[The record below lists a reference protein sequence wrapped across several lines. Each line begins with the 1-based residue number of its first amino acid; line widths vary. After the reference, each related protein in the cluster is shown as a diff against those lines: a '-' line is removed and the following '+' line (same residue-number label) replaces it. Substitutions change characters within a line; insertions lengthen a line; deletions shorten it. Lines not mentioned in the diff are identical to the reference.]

1 MNHDKY
7 PYIFNCEKACDGCIN
22 YLICGHQEHNIVI
35 CPILMQIRLWMQN
48 DEYFTTEVII
58 RNIRGASTYILH
70 ILIDYALP
78 TEIHAVILDELNNRE
93 TYRNDTEMR
102 L

>member
-7 PYIFNCEKACDGCIN
+7 PYIFNKEKVCDGCIN
-22 YLICGHQEHNIVI
+22 DMICGHQEHNIII
-35 CPILMQIRLWMQN
+35 CPILMQVQLWMQN

-70 ILIDYALP
+70 MLIDYPLP
-78 TEIHAVILDELNNRE
+78 TEIHAAILDELNNRE
-93 TYRNDTEMR
+93 AYHDDTEMR